1 MRLVHNLPLAMSDAR
16 SLLKARRQEARIS
29 HPYATYT
36 PSDQLKCSICGL
48 IIKHA
53 SAWEGH
59 LGSKAHRTAVAQAR
73 ARQQQHQ
80 EELERATANA
90 SLNDDI
96 EGGRGAAHSGKRKA
110 SISNEDGETKKL
122 RRTPPSTSSGFP
134 ADFFSDPTR
143 SLPSND
149 DDEEDEGDAMAVD
162 PTSSS
167 ITASGSKAPPPI
179 AATQSESAVD
189 DEYERFQRELVQ
201 IQTASASIDKAEA
214 FARATVAS
222 EEQLFTDKEMQIS
235 GGLGGAIQEE
245 EGPTIPEEETTEQK
259 RARKEQEEREL
270 IMDRLLE
277 EERLQEDADLRV
289 ATMKARMEGLK
300 KRREARKAAK
310 AKDSS

>member
-1 MRLVHNLPLAMSDAR
+1 MSDAR
-16 SLLKARRQEARIS
+16 SLLKAKRQETRIS

-36 PSDQLKCSICGL
+36 PSNQLKCSICGL

-73 ARQQQHQ
+73 ARQQ

-90 SLNDDI
+90 SLNDDAPLA
-96 EGGRGAAHSGKRKA
+96 GGASGKRKA
-110 SISNEDGETKKL
+110 SISNNDGESKKP

-149 DDEEDEGDAMAVD
+149 DDDEDADDDMAVD
-162 PTSSS
+162 PA
-167 ITASGSKAPPPI
+167 ASGSNPPPLPTA
-179 AATQSESAVD
+179 AATKSAVD

-201 IQTASASIDKAEA
+201 IQSASASVDKAEA

-235 GGLGGAIQEE
+235 GGLGGAIQDEG
-245 EGPTIPEEETTEQK
+245 GPTITEEETEEQK

-289 ATMKARMEGLK
+289 ATMKARMEALK